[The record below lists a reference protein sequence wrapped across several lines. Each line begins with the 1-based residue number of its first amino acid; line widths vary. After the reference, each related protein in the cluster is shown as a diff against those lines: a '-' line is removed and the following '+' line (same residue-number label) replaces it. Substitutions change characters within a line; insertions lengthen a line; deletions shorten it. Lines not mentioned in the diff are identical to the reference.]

1 MKHLILTLTF
11 AVCASAAA
19 TPAQVLGRWITAKP
33 VATVSGI
40 NFYLGMNFTT
50 VTTALMSTICE
61 FPSGKRLEPMVNV
74 TVAIDDNKIKTVTG
88 GHNEVKDATGNC
100 NVDVTPGS
108 FDYQILAT
116 TTLHLT
122 SNGQV
127 LDLSKR
133 P

>member
-1 MKHLILTLTF
+1 MKHLLLTLTF
-11 AVCASAAA
+11 CAGALASA

-33 VATVSGI
+33 VATVNGI

-61 FPSGKRLEPMVNV
+61 FPNGKRLEPMVNI
-74 TVAIDDNKIKTVTG
+74 TVAMTDTKIQTVTG
-88 GHNEVKDATGNC
+88 GHNEVKDASGNC
-100 NVDVTPGS
+100 NVDVSPGS
-108 FDYQILAT
+108 FDYQILGGAS
-116 TTLHLT
+116 LHLL

-127 LDLSKR
+127 LELIQR